1 MEVNSGGELILYGAV
16 GDSFFEPG
24 FTARDVVNA
33 LAKLKGKDVSVR
45 INSGG
50 GYSDEGVAIYNSLKT
65 HNGKI
70 TVYVDGIAASAA
82 SLIAMAGSE
91 IVMRT
96 GSTMMVHDPMMI
108 SVGNADDMA
117 KAIEQ
122 LDACANSMADI
133 YADKTG
139 RKATEIR
146 AEMREELWLT
156 PDDAIAKGY
165 ADRRESEEAIEASA
179 FDYRAYAKAPERMV
193 ALSDKRQWSNRLK
206 KPVASAAQLKE
217 TQQMADTITKEA
229 AAAQAEEQSKAAVAA
244 AMARFTEITEACAKA
259 GLPTMAASLIREGAT
274 AEQVD
279 ARIKAETTRVS
290 EIRAR
295 VKAAKNSYQDLDV
308 AALEAEYI
316 AGGTSP
322 EAVGDRLLTI
332 LTNVQAATAIRS
344 THSSYSDAAKG
355 GELPVKVPNAKEIYA
370 KRKVA
375 RDTWETLQ

>member
-1 MEVNSGGELILYGAV
+1 MDVLSGEDIILYGAV
-16 GDSFFEPG
+16 GESFFEPG
-24 FTARDVVNA
+24 FTARDVINA
-33 LAKLKGKDVSVR
+33 LAKRKGKDVSVR

-50 GYSDEGVAIYNSLKT
+50 GYSDEGVAIYNSLKA
-65 HNGKI
+65 HNGKV

-122 LDACANSMADI
+122 LNACANSMADI

-156 PDDAIAKGY
+156 PDEAIAKGY
-165 ADRRESEEAIEASA
+165 ADRRDSEEAIEASA

-193 ALSDKRQWSNRLK
+193 ALSDMRQWSNRLK
-206 KPVASAAQLKE
+206 KPVASAAQPKE
-217 TQQMADTITKEA
+217 TQQMADTVTKEA
-229 AAAQAEEQSKAAVAA
+229 AAAQAEASATEAA
-244 AMARFTEITEACAKA
+244 AKARTEESARTSAILAICAEAEA
-259 GLPTMAASLIREGAT
+259 LPMAAALISEGIT
-274 AEQVD
+274 AEQAKV
-279 ARIKAETTRVS
+279 RISSAK
-290 EIRAR
+290 EIRAAVELAR
-295 VKAAKNSYQDLDV
+295 VSCKMLDANLADKFIAA
-308 AALEAEYI
+308 
-316 AGGTSP
+316 GTSI
-322 EAVGDRLLTI
+322 EKVRSDLFECIVAVENAKPT
-332 LTNVQAATAIRS
+332 RS
-344 THSSYSDAAKG
+344 AHSPYSDAGKG

-375 RDTWETLQ
+375 RENWETLQ

>member
-1 MEVNSGGELILYGAV
+1 MDVLSNGDLILYGAV
-16 GDSFFEPG
+16 GDSFFEEG

-33 LAKLKGKDVSVR
+33 LAKLKGKDVAVR

-50 GYSDEGVAIYNSLKT
+50 GYSDEGVAIYNSLKA
-65 HNGKI
+65 HNGKV

-82 SLIAMAGSE
+82 SLFAMAGDE
-91 IVMRT
+91 IIMRT
-96 GSTMMVHDPMMI
+96 GSTMMVHDPMMV
-108 SVGNADDMA
+108 SVGNADDMT

-122 LDACANSMADI
+122 LNACANSMAEI

-165 ADRRESEEAIEASA
+165 ADRRDDEEAIEASA

-229 AAAQAEEQSKAAVAA
+229 AAAQAEASAVEAATKARAEESARTTAILAICAEAEALPMAAV
-244 AMARFTEITEACAKA
+244 
-259 GLPTMAASLIREGAT
+259 LISEGVT
-274 AEQVD
+274 AEQAK
-279 ARIKAETTRVS
+279 ARISSAK
-290 EIRAR
+290 EIRAAVKLAR
-295 VKAAKNSYQDLDV
+295 VTHPQ
-308 AALEAEYI
+308 LEASLADQWI
-316 AGGTSP
+316 AGGKTIDSVRAELFTKMAGIEGAKPTRSAHSP
-322 EAVGDRLLTI
+322 NNDEG
-332 LTNVQAATAIRS
+332 
-344 THSSYSDAAKG
+344 KG

-375 RDTWETLQ
+375 RENWETLQ